1 MKRGQ
6 SLTESGQPGSLGSVA
21 TSYVQ
26 ALLDVAE
33 ARGADRQAL
42 LLQAGITLP
51 KSDQAAMH
59 VPVGHLLAL
68 FDAARDATG
77 DKLIGLRLGCAAK
90 PRMFSAL
97 GYAAMGCKTLGEAV
111 SLIPRYEAVVYA
123 GATTTVTLG
132 HHDAT
137 IAWRPS
143 FPRAD
148 AARMQPLNEAIV
160 AGWLTYG
167 RWITGLQANVKAVRF
182 QHQAPGALD
191 DYRALFG
198 CVPTFGAA
206 DNALVFDRG
215 LLELPLIQ
223 HDDGLRQLM
232 EQQAQNLLN
241 QLHADRSVSSR
252 VLDAIRLGLPRG
264 DFGSAAI
271 ARAMGTSERSLRR
284 QLREEGCNFRA
295 LIAQVREELARV
307 YLSDDMLS
315 VLDVALLLGYTEQSA
330 FSAAFRSWTGM
341 SPREFQARQ
350 RT

>member
-6 SLTESGQPGSLGSVA
+6 FLTECGQSGSLGSVA

-26 ALLDVAE
+26 ALLEVAE
-33 ARGADRQAL
+33 ARGANRQAL
-42 LLQAGITLP
+42 LQQAGITLP
-51 KSDQAAMH
+51 AGDQAAMH
-59 VPVGHLLAL
+59 VPVGHLLVL

-77 DKLIGLRLGCAAK
+77 DRQIGLHLGCAAK

-111 SLIPRYEAVVYA
+111 SLIPRYEAVVCA
-123 GATTTVTLG
+123 GATTTVTLD
-132 HHDAT
+132 HDDAT
-137 IAWRPS
+137 IAWRPA
-143 FPRAD
+143 FPAAD

-167 RWITGLQANVKAVRF
+167 RWITGSHAGVKAARF
-182 QHQAPGALD
+182 QHQAPEALD

-206 DNALVFDRG
+206 DNALVFDRA

-241 QLHADRSVSSR
+241 QMHADRSVSSR
-252 VLDAIRLGLPRG
+252 VLDAIRVGLPRG
-264 DFGSAAI
+264 VFGSAEI
-271 ARAMGTSERSLRR
+271 ARAIATSERSLRR
-284 QLREEGCNFRA
+284 QLQEEGSNFRA
-295 LIAQVREELARV
+295 LIAQVREELARI
-307 YLSDDMLS
+307 YLADGALS
-315 VLDVALLLGYTEQSA
+315 VLDIALLLGYTEQSA
-330 FSAAFRSWTGM
+330 FSAAFRNWTGM

-350 RT
+350 